1 MSKLGTISYG
11 IRTPIIKRGDNLVK
25 IVTKSVLDACKENNI
40 ELEDK
45 DIVGVT
51 EAVVGISQANF
62 ATVDQIAKA
71 VEKDFKEKT
80 VGLIFPI
87 LSRNRFSLLLKGF
100 SKACKKLI
108 IMLSYPSDEV
118 GNPLISEQ
126 ALYDSKINPYG
137 KALTEQEFRTL
148 FGKTKHL
155 FTGVDYI
162 EFYKE
167 VGGKNCEIIFGNKA
181 EDILPFTKFVINA
194 DIHTRKQTK
203 KRLYECGAE
212 KVVSLD
218 EILTKSVDGSGY
230 NKEYGLLGS
239 NINTDDTVKL
249 FPRDT
254 KKFVENLQKEF
265 KRQTGKTIEC
275 LVYGDGAFKDP
286 VGKIWELA
294 DPVVSP
300 AFTSGLL
307 GTPNEIKLKY
317 ISETQLSNL
326 SGEEASEQ
334 FKKIV
339 KQKEGNSKDNKRSA
353 LGTTPRQISD
363 LVGSLC
369 DLTSGS
375 GDKGTPVI
383 LIKNYFKNYAD

>member
-80 VGLIFPI
+80 IGLIFPI
-87 LSRNRFSLLLKGF
+87 LSRNRFSLLLKGI

-137 KALTEQEFRTL
+137 KALTEQEFRAL

-230 NKEYGLLGS
+230 NKEY
-239 NINTDDTVKL
+239 
-249 FPRDT
+249 
-254 KKFVENLQKEF
+254 
-265 KRQTGKTIEC
+265 
-275 LVYGDGAFKDP
+275 
-286 VGKIWELA
+286 
-294 DPVVSP
+294 
-300 AFTSGLL
+300 
-307 GTPNEIKLKY
+307 
-317 ISETQLSNL
+317 
-326 SGEEASEQ
+326 
-334 FKKIV
+334 
-339 KQKEGNSKDNKRSA
+339 
-353 LGTTPRQISD
+353 
-363 LVGSLC
+363 
-369 DLTSGS
+369 
-375 GDKGTPVI
+375 
-383 LIKNYFKNYAD
+383 